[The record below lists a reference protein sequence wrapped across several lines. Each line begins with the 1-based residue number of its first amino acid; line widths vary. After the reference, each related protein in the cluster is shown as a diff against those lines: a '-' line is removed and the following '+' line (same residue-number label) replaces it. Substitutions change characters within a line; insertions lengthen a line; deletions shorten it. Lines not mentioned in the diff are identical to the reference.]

1 MMATTNFCNM
11 RRMKTPIFAGRL
23 KELRERAGINQS
35 DLGRAIGV
43 SPQAVQK
50 WEAGTTV
57 PRESKRKQIA
67 SALSTSVTDL
77 VRGTELEIVVE
88 SASTND
94 ASGGRVFSLRSSR
107 GGAARA
113 ENGFIPMINWMQA
126 AKWGLAMG
134 DIAPGEVEDWLRC
147 PFDHG
152 PDAFVLEIAGESNFD
167 PSGTKSYAPG
177 ELIYVDPERIPKNRS
192 MVVVR
197 LDQEERAQLR
207 QLLMDES
214 GVRLLKVL
222 NPTWPTPVIP
232 MPESSSIIGVVI
244 GKWVPE

>member
-1 MMATTNFCNM
+1 
-11 RRMKTPIFAGRL
+11 MKTPIFAGRL

-50 WEAGTTV
+50 WEAGLTV

-67 SALSTSVTDL
+67 AALSTSSTDL
-77 VRGTELEIVVE
+77 VRGTELEIVAE
-88 SASTND
+88 SSSRND
-94 ASGGRVFSLRSSR
+94 VSGGRVFPLRSAR
-107 GGAARA
+107 GGAPRA
-113 ENGFIPMINWMQA
+113 ENGFIPLISWMQA
-126 AKWGLAMG
+126 ANWGPAMG
-134 DIAPGEVEDWLRC
+134 NIGPEEVQDWLRC

-167 PSGTKSYAPG
+167 PGGAKSYAPG
-177 ELIYVDPERIPKNRS
+177 ELIYVDPARKPANRS

-207 QLLMDES
+207 QLLMDEG

-222 NPTWPTPVIP
+222 NPTWPTPMMV
-232 MPESSSIIGVVI
+232 MPEGARIVGVVI
-244 GKWVPE
+244 GKWVSE